1 LRAHLCAKY
10 NIELPPKPHVVL
22 CEALYE
28 PRASALLQLPRK
40 AKDGEEIGPM
50 PEETAKIIARKLT
63 TIPHTSSLRYVAIP
77 NPSFNSEA
85 EPQGASPQFA
95 AIRLAGCFG
104 DSLIAELI
112 GCIESMIAVGL
123 SRVEVILTN
132 HIGRPRMEVDWQ
144 SW

>member
-1 LRAHLCAKY
+1 LRARLCDKY

-22 CEALYE
+22 HEALYE
-28 PRASALLQLPRK
+28 PREGALLQLPRK
-40 AKDGEEIGPM
+40 AKDGKEMGPM
-50 PEETAKIIARKLT
+50 PEETAKIVARELT

-85 EPQGASPQFA
+85 EPQDANPQFA

-112 GCIESMIAVGL
+112 GCIESLIAVSL
-123 SRVEVILTN
+123 FRVKVFLTN
-132 HIGRPRMEVDWQ
+132 DIGWP
-144 SW
+144 